1 MCTDRTAHS
10 TGAALA
16 GPGVSL
22 TLNTLAEELL
32 RNIKKAYEESSKI
45 PDDLLLALK
54 FLFGSLALQ
63 ALDLVDQCSVTCLS
77 SPSGRKVFQVLG
89 GSGKLYS
96 CLASCHYCPCPA
108 FAFSVLRKNN
118 SLLCKH
124 ILAVHLC
131 QAMGLTQQESV
142 SDRQMSDVLSGLGNG
157 T

>member
-1 MCTDRTAHS
+1 MDGWICFCALLTHPS
-10 TGAALA
+10 LA
-16 GPGVSL
+16 GEVSL
-22 TLNTLAEELL
+22 RLWRPHTGRHRCCSLWLL
-32 RNIKKAYEESSKI
+32 SLYEVMFLVSCVWGGTE
-45 PDDLLLALK
+45 DDQGEK
-54 FLFGSLALQ
+54 E
-63 ALDLVDQCSVTCLS
+63 
-77 SPSGRKVFQVLG
+77 PSDSMGVLG

>member
-32 RNIKKAYEESSKI
+32 RNIKKLCSV
-45 PDDLLLALK
+45 LLFVRLK